1 MKKVES
7 LGIVDV
13 LYFTTAISLI
23 DEMCKNANVK
33 LVATEAAL
41 GGKLVTIFIQGST
54 SDVTEAIEIA
64 KRKCELHFK
73 DRCKSALVITNP
85 HNEILKFIM

>member
-73 DRCKSALVITNP
+73 VCKSALVITNP
-85 HNEILKFIM
+85 HKEILKFIM